1 MKHAKYFTIVPAL
14 ALLAVAPTFAQETG
28 GDAGT
33 EQEQMQE
40 QRVPSYVKAP
50 IGKQAAVLNADE
62 VQLGYVSDHVIERK
76 SGKVLFVAVG
86 TDGAEDGARLVPYD
100 RFTWDAK
107 QQRLLLPL
115 TPDELRGLPVYDR
128 EKLDGADHE
137 AKGATDMPEGDGADK
152 PGDDAMLRK
161 ERKNVASSELIGS
174 AVTAAGAPF
183 ATVGELVLEP
193 KHGMVTFVLAH
204 SEDAKNGPYVLPWQA
219 MKYEISVELEGE
231 SRFTIAWSAEKLA
244 DAPTLKRGDLAP
256 LKQAEK
262 IDEIYSFYEL
272 ESPVAK
278 GRKAVTRG

>member
-33 EQEQMQE
+33 EQEQTQE

-50 IGKQAAVLNADE
+50 IGKRAAVLNAEE
-62 VQLGYVSDHVIERK
+62 VQLGYVIERK

-86 TDGAEDGARLVPYD
+86 TDGAEDAARLVPYD

-128 EKLDGADHE
+128 EKLEGADHK
-137 AKGATDMPEGDGADK
+137 ARGATDMPREDGADK

-193 KHGMVTFVLAH
+193 KQGMVTFVLAH
-204 SEDAKNGPYVLPWQA
+204 SEDAKEGPYILPWQA
-219 MKYEISVELEGE
+219 MKYETSVELEGE
-231 SRFTIAWSAEKLA
+231 SRFTIAWSADKLA

-262 IDEIYSFYEL
+262 IEEIFRFYEL

-278 GRKAVTRG
+278 GREPVTRG